1 MQVVNIL
8 AYAIIV
14 LFAIL
19 GLRAGFLEGLLKLF
33 GWIVALAFSV
43 RFAPA
48 VAGLLKNIFS
58 ISDKIV
64 NLIGGVIVFIAVII
78 LLNVFVSLLKKTVNI
93 LHLGFFD
100 RILGLMLGGIKAF
113 ILIFLISFSVQW
125 LPISDNSKS
134 MITDA
139 KIVKWI
145 SLNTVKVLS
154 STNIDKKIKE
164 NEFYKKLLDEIK
176 KKKKDVFQ
184 IPQYPHQ

>member
-1 MQVVNIL
+1 MEIVNIV
-8 AYAIIV
+8 AYAIII

-19 GLRAGFLEGLLKLF
+19 GLKSGFLEGTLRLV
-33 GWIVALAFSV
+33 GWIIALVFSV
-43 RFAPA
+43 KFAPA
-48 VAGLLKNIFS
+48 VANFLSSTFS
-58 ISDKIV
+58 ISGKTT
-64 NLIGGVIVFIAVII
+64 NLIGGAVVFIGVII
-78 LLNVFVSLLKKTVNI
+78 LLNVFVHLLKKTVNI

-100 RILGLMLGGIKAF
+100 RILGLMLGGAKAF
-113 ILIFLISFSVQW
+113 ILIFLISFAVQW
-125 LPISDNSKS
+125 LPINDNSKS

-139 KIVKWI
+139 KVVKWI